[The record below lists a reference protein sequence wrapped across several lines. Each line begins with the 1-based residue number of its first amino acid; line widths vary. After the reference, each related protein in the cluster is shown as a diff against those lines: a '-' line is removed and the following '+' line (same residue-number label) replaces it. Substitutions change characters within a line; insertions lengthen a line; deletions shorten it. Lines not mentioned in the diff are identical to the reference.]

1 MVGGYSNDN
10 EGRMSDD
17 RNAFIGRIDLEAGGL
32 FFRCSEMPTD
42 TWEKLAAFTREELG
56 RPLFGGELKI
66 APSSRLEEDL
76 YVTGIDAIEFI
87 DKWAET
93 FGVQA
98 GDFPCGR
105 YFGPE
110 EQDRVTTFLAMFSE
124 RYRKPPRV
132 SLTLGMLEEA
142 MRLGRWDS
150 NAIEPAATL
159 TAHTK

>member
-1 MVGGYSNDN
+1 
-10 EGRMSDD
+10 MS
-17 RNAFIGRIDLEAGGL
+17 
-32 FFRCSEMPTD
+32 TD
-42 TWEKLAAFTREELG
+42 TREKLAAFTREEPG

-66 APSSRLEEDL
+66 APSSCLEEDL

-110 EQDRVTTFLAMFSE
+110 EQDTVTTFLAMFSE
-124 RYRKPPRV
+124 RYRQPPRV
-132 SLTLGMLEEA
+132 PLTLGMLEEA
-142 MRLGRWDS
+142 MRLDRWDS
-150 NAIEPAATL
+150 NAIERAATP
-159 TAHTK
+159 TAHPK

>member
-1 MVGGYSNDN
+1 
-10 EGRMSDD
+10 
-17 RNAFIGRIDLEAGGL
+17 
-32 FFRCSEMPTD
+32 MPAD
-42 TWEKLAAFTREELG
+42 TWEKPAAFTREELG

-93 FGVQA
+93 LGVPA

>member
-1 MVGGYSNDN
+1 
-10 EGRMSDD
+10 MSDD

-32 FFRCSEMPTD
+32 FFRCSEMPAD
-42 TWEKLAAFTREELG
+42 TWEKPAAFTREELG

-93 FGVQA
+93 FGVPA

-105 YFGPE
+105 YFGPK

-132 SLTLGMLEEA
+132 PLTLGMLEEA